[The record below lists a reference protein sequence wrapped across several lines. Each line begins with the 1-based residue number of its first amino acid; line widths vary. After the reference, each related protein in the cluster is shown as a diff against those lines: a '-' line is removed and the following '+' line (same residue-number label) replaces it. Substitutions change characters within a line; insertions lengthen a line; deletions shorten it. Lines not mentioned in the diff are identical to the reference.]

1 MPKKPT
7 SNIIL
12 AVIIKFVF
20 DLVYEGVSKADPSI
34 LYSVN
39 WSIAYNFIDYGFL
52 SAILLQLFF
61 SVNNNAFLTCSLGY
75 WVAAC
80 WELGFI
86 NSSIDEYKEAL
97 STGGFYISQVIGL
110 ICGLIVYWF
119 IFDFKQNKKKKWIS
133 ITLIKLRKSY
143 RKYCGLLF

>member
-7 SNIIL
+7 SNIISAL
-12 AVIIKFVF
+12 IIKVVF
-20 DLVYEGVSKADPSI
+20 DWVYEGFAKADPSI

-52 SAILLQLFF
+52 SAILLQIFF
-61 SVNNNAFLTCSLGY
+61 VVDRKAYLTCSLGY

-86 NSSIDEYKEAL
+86 NSPIDEYKEAL
-97 STGGFYISQVIGL
+97 STGGLYISQVIGV

-119 IFDFKQNKKKKWIS
+119 IFDFKQHKRNRWILV
-133 ITLIKLRKSY
+133 TFIKIQRLY
-143 RKYCGLLF
+143 RKFYGLFL